1 MLGEAIA
8 DPHRVESE
16 HGEVK
21 GLGYLPMKTTFAD
34 QKHTRQVTADCPG
47 MEFFGCTLLGRGM
60 AGYEIHMGETEFTA
74 PVRHP
79 FYIHAERGET
89 SRWDGAL
96 REDGLVFGTYIH
108 GLFDDDAFRRQL
120 INTLRIQK
128 GLPPLAIQR
137 NRRQQKERAYE
148 HLADVVESAL
158 DMERVRAIMA
168 EMAEEQCDRGEC
180 E

>member
-1 MLGEAIA
+1 
-8 DPHRVESE
+8 
-16 HGEVK
+16 
-21 GLGYLPMKTTFAD
+21 MKTTFAE

-108 GLFDDDAFRRQL
+108 GLFDDDAFRRQR